1 MRVVLDTNVIVSA
14 LSHGGK
20 PREILALTRKGEIE
34 LIISPFILDELS
46 HVLKRKFLWS
56 PERTQEAVANLLLYA
71 TVADSIPTLAVVD
84 DDADNR
90 VLECALAGGASIIV
104 TGDHDL
110 LRLNEFRKIQIL
122 KPSEFLEFLKGGSS
136 ITL

>member
-20 PREILALTRKGEIE
+20 PRDILALTRKGEIE
-34 LIISPFILDELS
+34 LVISPFILDELS
-46 HVLKRKFLWS
+46 HVLERKFLWS
-56 PERTQEAVANLLLYA
+56 PERTKEAVANLLLYA
-71 TVADSIPTLAVVD
+71 TVADPLPTLAAVD

-110 LRLNEFRKIQIL
+110 LRLNEFRGIQIV
-122 KPSEFLEFLKGGSS
+122 KPAEFLELFSRGK
-136 ITL
+136 